1 MKVVVTGAN
10 GMLATSVREQWSA
23 LRPDDEVIGIS
34 RAEVDL
40 RDRAA
45 TFELLSSIRPDAI
58 IHCAAK
64 VGGIAAN
71 VAKPTEF
78 LLDNLLLDSAV
89 IGGAIDLGISKL
101 LYIGSSCMY
110 PRDYRQPLV
119 ETDILAAPLEPT
131 NEGYAIAKI
140 AGSKLCE
147 YASRE
152 LGLTYRTIIPS
163 NLYGPKDD
171 YTTGRSHLIAAAV
184 SKVHDAK
191 LSGSPTVE
199 IWGDGTAR
207 REFTYVG
214 DLAIWLVG
222 QIDNIASWPSVLNVG
237 CGYDRTV
244 TEFYELARDIVG
256 YDGEFVYDTSKPT
269 GMHQKLM
276 SSAVA
281 SGFGWD
287 PRTDLRD
294 GIGRAYEVFLADTSA
309 ANRSGMQR

>member
-1 MKVVVTGAN
+1 MKVVITGAN
-10 GMLATSVREQWSA
+10 GMLASSVRAEWDAQ
-23 LRPDDEVIGIS
+23 RPDDQVVGLS
-34 RAEVDL
+34 RSDVDL
-40 RDRAA
+40 RDRDA
-45 TFELLSSIRPDAI
+45 TRAVLEKIRPDAV
-58 IHCAAK
+58 IHCAAR

-71 VAKPTEF
+71 VANPTGF
-78 LLDNLLLDSAV
+78 LLDNLLLDSSV
-89 IGGAIDLGISKL
+89 IGNSIELGVDKFV
-101 LYIGSSCMY
+101 YVGSSCMY

-119 ETDILAAPLEPT
+119 ESDILAAPLEPT

-171 YTTGRSHLIAAAV
+171 YNSGRSHLIAAAV
-184 SKVHDAK
+184 SKVHAAK
-191 LSGSPTVE
+191 TAHSPAVE

-214 DLAIWLVG
+214 DLANWLVAE
-222 QIDNIASWPSVLNVG
+222 IDRLGDWPSVLNVG

-244 TEFYELARDIVG
+244 SEFYQLAKEVVG
-256 YDGEFVYDTSKPT
+256 YEGGFVYDTTKPT

-276 SSAVA
+276 DSSAA
-281 SGFGWD
+281 KHLGWA
-287 PRTDLRD
+287 PRTSLED
-294 GIGRAYEVFLADTSA
+294 GIRHAYEVFLADSLPATQ
-309 ANRSGMQR
+309 SGI

>member
-1 MKVVVTGAN
+1 MKVVITGAN
-10 GMLATSVREQWSA
+10 GMLATSIREHWIAVRPHDEIVGVTRA
-23 LRPDDEVIGIS
+23 DADLRDKAATHALLARLRPDS
-34 RAEVDL
+34 
-40 RDRAA
+40 
-45 TFELLSSIRPDAI
+45 I

-71 VAKPTEF
+71 VANPTEF

-89 IGGAIDLGISKL
+89 IGGAIDVGIDKL
-101 LYIGSSCMY
+101 VYIGSSCMY

-140 AGSKLCE
+140 AGAKLSE

-152 LGLTYRTIIPS
+152 LGMTYRTIIPS

-171 YTTGRSHLIAAAV
+171 YNSGRSHLIAAAV
-184 SKVHDAK
+184 SKVHAAK
-191 LSGSPTVE
+191 QSGASTVE

-214 DLAIWLVG
+214 DLAKWMVVAFG
-222 QIDNIASWPSVLNVG
+222 GMEQWPSVLNVG

-244 TEFYELARDIVG
+244 TEFYELAKDVVG
-256 YDGEFVYDTSKPT
+256 YTGQFVYDTTKPT

-276 SSAVA
+276 DSTVA
-281 SGFGWD
+281 RSLGWD
-287 PRTDLRD
+287 PTTELHY
-294 GIGRAYEVFLADTSA
+294 GISHAYEVFLADSSTVNPSE
-309 ANRSGMQR
+309 R

>member
-1 MKVVVTGAN
+1 MKVVITGAN
-10 GMLATSVREQWSA
+10 GMLATSIREQWA
-23 LRPDDEVIGIS
+23 LTRPSDEIVGVT
-34 RAEVDL
+34 RADADL
-40 RDRAA
+40 RDKSA
-45 TFELLSSIRPDAI
+45 TFALLAELRPDAI

-71 VAKPTEF
+71 VANPTEF

-89 IGGAIDLGISKL
+89 LGSAIELGITRL
-101 LYIGSSCMY
+101 IYIGSSCMY

-119 ETDILAAPLEPT
+119 ESDILAAPLEPT

-140 AGSKLCE
+140 AGAKLSE

-152 LGLTYRTIIPS
+152 LGMTYRTIIPS

-171 YTTGRSHLIAAAV
+171 YTSGRSHLIAAAV
-184 SKVHDAK
+184 SKVHAAK
-191 LSGSPTVE
+191 QAGASTVE

-214 DLAIWLVG
+214 DLAKWVVDSFDG
-222 QIDNIASWPSVLNVG
+222 MEQWPSVLNVG

-244 TEFYELARDIVG
+244 TEFYELAKEVVG
-256 YDGEFVYDTSKPT
+256 YSGKFVWDTTKPT

-276 SSAVA
+276 DSSVA
-281 SGFGWD
+281 RGLGWN
-287 PRTDLRD
+287 PSTELRD
-294 GIGRAYEVFLADTSA
+294 GISNAYRVFLADSSSV
-309 ANRSGMQR
+309 NPSGK